1 MKPLQSVAM
10 GLLIVALTAR
20 VQGYDALPDFVG
32 WVLVVLGARRLG
44 LSDLL
49 TGLVGA
55 ALAVSL
61 VVWWPPVQD
70 ALGELH
76 PSLWWAATLPQLA
89 ACAQLCRELA
99 TRSAAAADRRATAW
113 LRTATVLV
121 GVSAA
126 APVIAFSADSSDD
139 VLAAVYAAAAGVV
152 LLLIVLLFSYAA
164 RPWAVAGDAVLARTN
179 VRLGD

>member
-1 MKPLQSVAM
+1 MRPLQSVAM

-20 VQGYDALPDFVG
+20 FQGYDALPDFVG
-32 WVLVVLGARRLG
+32 WVLVVLGVRRLG

-55 ALAVSL
+55 TLAVSI

-76 PSLWWAATLPQLA
+76 PSLWWTVTLPQLA
-89 ACAQLCRELA
+89 ACALLCRELA
-99 TRSAAAADRRATAW
+99 VRATASADRPAAAW

-121 GVSAA
+121 GVSAV
-126 APVIAFSADSSDD
+126 APVAAFSADSSDD

-152 LLLIVLLFSYAA
+152 LLIIVLLFSYAS
-164 RPWAVAGDAVLARTN
+164 RPWAVTGDEADAVVTRT
-179 VRLGD
+179 GGS

>member
-20 VQGYDALPDFVG
+20 VQGYDALPDVAG
-32 WVLVVLGARRLG
+32 WILVVLGVRRLG

-49 TGLVGA
+49 TGLAGA

-61 VVWWPPVQD
+61 VVWWPPAQD
-70 ALGELH
+70 ALGALH

-89 ACAQLCRELA
+89 ACAVLCRELA
-99 TRSAAAADRRATAW
+99 ALATAAGDLRATAW

-121 GVSAA
+121 VASAV
-126 APVIAFSADSSDD
+126 APVVAFSAGASDD
-139 VLAAVYAAAAGVV
+139 ILTAVYAAAAGVV

-164 RPWAVAGDAVLARTN
+164 RPWAAAGDPTDPVAAR
-179 VRLGD
+179 RRGS